1 MSAGFSL
8 AEPQGF
14 EPWCPWRQTV
24 FKLFDD
30 ASNALIYCV
39 SRLLTVSPTHHLS
52 SDINDSKPLL
62 FCEGLHALLHRI
74 TLLAQSTYNIRF
86 ADFKAYKSR
95 RGKNFQSKEK
105 TRKNRP
111 NLKKTLGTTWG
122 HLELQDLQFPTN
134 VANFFAYWQ
143 FELILY
149 YNFSVY

>member
-1 MSAGFSL
+1 MGTTWGQLGHFWQKAKPANPLFARIYINEVL
-8 AEPQGF
+8 
-14 EPWCPWRQTV
+14 TV
-24 FKLFDD
+24 QADFKLFDD

-134 VANFFAYWQ
+134 VANFFAY
-143 FELILY
+143 
-149 YNFSVY
+149 